1 MLNKKSSSIFSLNQA
16 PEKKKSTK
24 KRLLI
29 GLAVVLLVTG
39 IVAVLHVTNIITLP
53 FLSNNSNESKDKGIN
68 YGPPTEEEKK
78 AGDET
83 KSTDQSKPL
92 TATPS
97 ANIPTKQPVTPIIV
111 TVGQEDDTKNVTARG
126 LIPGIFESGGTCT
139 LTLTKGGQ
147 SVSGS
152 NPAVVDAQSITCG
165 QLEVDR
171 SKLSSGTW
179 SAVISYSSGTYEGK
193 SSEAKVEVQ

>member
-1 MLNKKSSSIFSLNQA
+1 MFSLNQA
-16 PEKKKSTK
+16 PERKKSVK

-29 GLAVVLLVTG
+29 ILAVVLLLTG
-39 IVAVLHVTNIITLP
+39 IVLVLHVTNIITLP
-53 FLSNNSNESKDKGIN
+53 FLRSASNDSKDSGIN

-83 KSTDQSKPL
+83 KNTDQSKPL
-92 TATPS
+92 TANPSPNTP
-97 ANIPTKQPVTPIIV
+97 AKQPVTPVIV
-111 TVGQEDDTKNVTARG
+111 NIGQEDDTKNVTARG
-126 LIPGIFESGGTCT
+126 LIPGIFESGGICT
-139 LTLTKGGQ
+139 LILTKAGQ

-171 SKLSSGTW
+171 AKLSSGTW
-179 SAVISYSSGTYEGK
+179 SAVISYTSGTYEGK
-193 SSEAKVEVQ
+193 SNETKVEVQ